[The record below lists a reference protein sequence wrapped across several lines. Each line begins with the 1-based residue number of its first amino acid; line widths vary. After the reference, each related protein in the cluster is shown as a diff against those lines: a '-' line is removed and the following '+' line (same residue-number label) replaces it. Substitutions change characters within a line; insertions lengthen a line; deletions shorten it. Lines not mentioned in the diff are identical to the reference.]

1 MVNDLL
7 LFWIQ
12 HGRIRVVPG
21 IERFDGRTVHFT
33 DGTSREYDTILW
45 ATGFKATLPFLD
57 ESLVQRRRQM
67 PLRVAGGI
75 VPVGLEKLYYIGM
88 IAPRGPQIP
97 IYGVQTKL
105 AIRMIELH
113 EAAAGGFAGI
123 ETYLAGLQE
132 PFDGIDIVRVA
143 WEDQMA
149 DTERLLDSLE
159 QARSI
164 DAMKSVRV

>member
-1 MVNDLL
+1 M
-7 LFWIQ
+7 
-12 HGRIRVVPG
+12 
-21 IERFDGRTVHFT
+21 
-33 DGTSREYDTILW
+33 
-45 ATGFKATLPFLD
+45 
-57 ESLVQRRRQM
+57 
-67 PLRVAGGI
+67 RVAGGI

-132 PFDGIDIVRVA
+132 PFDGIDIVRVV

>member
-1 MVNDLL
+1 VGDG
-7 LFWIQ
+7 IQ
-12 HGRIRVVPG
+12 
-21 IERFDGRTVHFT
+21 
-33 DGTSREYDTILW
+33 
-45 ATGFKATLPFLD
+45 ATLPFLD

-132 PFDGIDIVRVA
+132 PFDGIDIVRVV

>member
-1 MVNDLL
+1 VGDG
-7 LFWIQ
+7 IQ
-12 HGRIRVVPG
+12 
-21 IERFDGRTVHFT
+21 
-33 DGTSREYDTILW
+33 
-45 ATGFKATLPFLD
+45 ATLPFLD